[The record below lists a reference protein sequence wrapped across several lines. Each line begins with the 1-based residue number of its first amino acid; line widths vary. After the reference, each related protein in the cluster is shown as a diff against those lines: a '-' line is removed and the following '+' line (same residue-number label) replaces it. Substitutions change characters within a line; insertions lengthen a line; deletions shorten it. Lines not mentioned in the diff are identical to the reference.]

1 MIKRCEKL
9 AFMQVGSEG
18 VYSRMTGFTE
28 LSVAKNPK
36 EYSRKYIDE
45 DTERSSVVGYAP
57 AISYKLDLDTQN
69 EVHKAF
75 ADVAD
80 RELLGDETVRSIVI
94 ADLTSK
100 DEQGTVSAVKRDF
113 SIIPSG
119 EGDDT
124 DTYTQSGS
132 LKACGEKVFGRASS
146 PDNWQTLEFTA
157 DSQE

>member
-9 AFMQVGSEG
+9 AFMQTEADG
-18 VYSRMTGFTE
+18 VFYRMTGFTE

-57 AISYKLDLDTQN
+57 AISYKVDLDPKNQ
-69 EVHKAF
+69 VHKVF

-94 ADLTSK
+94 VDLTSK
-100 DEQGTVSAVKRDF
+100 DENGTVSAVKRDF
-113 SIIPSG
+113 SVIPSG

-124 DTYTQSGS
+124 DTYTQNGS
-132 LKACGEKVFGRASS
+132 LKACGEKVFGRASTEDS
-146 PDNWQTLEFTA
+146 WQTLVFTA
-157 DSQE
+157 DEQ